1 MTDTIRIAGTFIAAR
16 RNYLCPN
23 HAFSSPRRTT
33 PHDATKTP
41 ARPYVHCRWCQQTL
55 TLDPRMA
62 TERKQSVGMSVGRY
76 YVLVPV
82 IIQEMP

>member
-16 RNYLCPN
+16 RNYLCPDN
-23 HAFSSPRRTT
+23 EFSSRLRTT
-33 PHDATKTP
+33 PHDKTTTP
-41 ARPYVHCRWCQQTL
+41 ARPYAHCMWCQQTL

-62 TERKQSVGMSVGRY
+62 MERKRAVGVMVGRY